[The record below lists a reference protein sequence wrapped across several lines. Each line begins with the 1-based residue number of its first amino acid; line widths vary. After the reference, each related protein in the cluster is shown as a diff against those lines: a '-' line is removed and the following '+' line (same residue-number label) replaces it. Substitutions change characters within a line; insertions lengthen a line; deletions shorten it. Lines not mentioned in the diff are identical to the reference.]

1 VKQPDKRG
9 IRIPLKESSWRLIVD
24 ALVYLIEKPHLD
36 DLEEKREELGKILR
50 YIEAKLPKKA

>member
-1 VKQPDKRG
+1 VVK
-9 IRIPLKESSWRLIVD
+9 
-24 ALVYLIEKPHLD
+24 KPHLD